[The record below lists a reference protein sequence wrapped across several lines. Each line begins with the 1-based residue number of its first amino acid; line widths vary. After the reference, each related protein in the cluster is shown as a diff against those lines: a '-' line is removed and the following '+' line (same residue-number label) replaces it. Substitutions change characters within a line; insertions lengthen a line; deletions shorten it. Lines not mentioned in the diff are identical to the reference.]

1 VITTPNSPATTITGV
16 AAGTSVTVKWTV
28 TNGTCSAFDNVT
40 LQNNAA
46 PTAPISG
53 GNITECMA
61 PSIQTLTAMAT
72 VPSGQHIDWY
82 TSAIGGN
89 LVNNPTLNIVG
100 TVTYYAQAVNNETN
114 CISLTRTPVILTIN
128 SCSIKITKDGTYQD
142 TNHDGITNIG
152 DNVIYNF
159 VVTNT
164 SNVTL
169 TNVKVTD
176 INAVVSGGPLASLAA
191 GVSDNSTFTAIHAI
205 TQNDIDTGFVYNWA
219 TVVGTPP
226 TGSDVRDTS
235 TDPTPCTTCP
245 INPECP
251 DCTITPLTQSPKIAI
266 VKNNNI
272 TTGENGCAALKVG
285 DVVTYT
291 FTVTNPGNVSLHN
304 VNVSDPHTGLSAIA
318 LQSGGDANTN
328 NILEVNETWIF
339 KANYT
344 VTQADIDAGKI
355 TNRASVNALAPDN
368 SPVNDSSG
376 NTPTTNEDNVI
387 TICTTPKIAI
397 VKSNNITTGENGCAT
412 LKVGD
417 VVTYTFTV
425 TNPGNV
431 SLHNINVSDP
441 HTGLSAIALQSGG
454 DTNTNNILEVNE
466 TWIFKASYTVM
477 QEDIDAGRITNRAS
491 VSGLAPDN
499 SPVNDSSGN
508 TPTTNE
514 DNVIPICT
522 TPKIA
527 IVKTNNITVGENGC
541 AALKVGD
548 VVTYTFTVTN
558 PGNVSLHN
566 VNVSDPHTGLSA
578 IALQSGGDA
587 NTNNILEVNE
597 TWIFKAS
604 YTVTQADIDAGKIT
618 NRASVSGLA
627 PDNSPVNDLSG
638 NSPTTN
644 EDNIIIICTTPKIA
658 IVKSNNITVGE
669 NGCAVL
675 TVGDVVT
682 YTFTVTNPGNV
693 SLHNVNVSDPHTGL
707 SAIALQSGGDAN
719 TNNIL
724 EVNETWIFKASYT
737 VTQADIDAGRITNRA
752 SVSGLAPDNSPVND
766 LSGNSPTTNEDN
778 VIIICTTPK
787 IAIVKSNNITVGEN
801 GCAALKV
808 GDVVTYT
815 FTVTN
820 PGNVSL
826 HNVNVSD
833 PHTGLSAIAL
843 QSGGDANTNN
853 ILEVNETWIFK
864 ANYTV
869 TQADIDA
876 GKITNR
882 ASVSG
887 LAPDNSQVND
897 SSGSTP
903 TTNEDNVITICTTP
917 KITITK
923 EGIFEDTNG
932 NGVTNVGDKVKYTFI
947 VTNTGN
953 TTLTNITV
961 IDEKIPN
968 LSITG
973 GSTTLAIGSSTT
985 FTASYTITQ
994 ADIDAGFVY
1003 NLARVTGTPPIG
1015 SNVTATST
1023 DPTPC
1028 TNCPIKE
1035 DCPACT
1041 ITVLTQ
1047 KPGIALVKTSTF
1059 IDTNNDGFAQVGE
1072 KINYVFAVTNTGNV
1086 TITNIAITDNQLP
1099 GLTISNS
1106 PIVSLAVGVT
1116 NSSVI
1121 GTYTITQADID
1132 AGKVTNTALAIGK
1145 DPKGADVRDVSGTT
1159 VNNDTPTDTALPQ
1172 KPGIALVKTGTFI
1185 DTNNDSFAQVGEKI
1199 NYVFTVTNTGNVTV
1213 TNIAITDDQL
1223 PGLTISNSPI
1233 VSLSVGA
1240 TNSSVIGVYTIT
1252 QADIDAGRVTNTALA
1267 IGKDPK
1273 GADVKDVSGTT
1284 IQNDTPTI
1292 TTLPQS
1298 PGLNVDKTAVVTS
1311 RGSDSDVYSFVGDVI
1326 TYTINVTN
1334 TGNIILHNIVVKDPL
1349 TGLDTTNE
1357 PFSLAPGEH
1366 KEIVQTHAI
1375 TVDDLK
1381 GNSITNIATANGL
1394 TPNNTPITA
1403 EDTVV
1408 VEKAQVLGCGT
1419 IVVHNAFSPNGDEF
1433 NDKFKI
1439 DNIEDT
1445 LCYPE
1450 NSVEI
1455 YNRWGILVYE
1465 TKGYDNVN
1473 NVFKGYSEGR
1483 VTVDKNAGLPTG
1495 TYFYVLKY
1503 TAVGLQGETITKQ
1516 EQGYLYLTR

>member
-1 VITTPNSPATTITGV
+1 QSPT
-16 AAGTSVTVKWTV
+16 
-28 TNGTCSAFDNVT
+28 
-40 LQNNAA
+40 
-46 PTAPISG
+46 
-53 GNITECMA
+53 
-61 PSIQTLTAMAT
+61 QTLTATAT
-72 VPSGQHIDWY
+72 VPVGFSVVWY
-82 TSAIGGN
+82 DAATNGN
-89 LVNNPTLNIVG
+89 VVTNPTLNTVG
-100 TVTYYAQAVNNETN
+100 TITYYAAAKNNTTLCFSTSRTAVT
-114 CISLTRTPVILTIN
+114 LTIN
-128 SCSIKITKDGTYQD
+128 SCLVSLVKQSELINTGNCTSVGDKIKYTFTLTNLGT
-142 TNHDGITNIG
+142 TPITNIT
-152 DNVIYNF
+152 I
-159 VVTNT
+159 
-164 SNVTL
+164 
-169 TNVKVTD
+169 TD
-176 INAVVSGGPLASLAA
+176 PLFSAPNPIVPIVFVSGDTNSNLSLDTNETWVYNANYA
-191 GVSDNSTFTAIHAI
+191 V
-205 TQNDIDTGFVYNWA
+205 TQKDIDTGSVTNQA
-219 TVVGTPP
+219 TVNGLVL
-226 TGSDVRDTS
+226 GSDAISDLSGTNS
-235 TDPTPCTTCP
+235 TNN
-245 INPECP
+245 NP
-251 DCTITPLTQSPKIAI
+251 TITPLCQNPKIAI
-266 VKNNNI
+266 VKTNNI
-272 TTGENGCAALKVG
+272 TIGENGCAALKVGDIVTYTFTVTNPGNVSLHNVSVSDPHAGLSAIALQSGGDANTNNILEVNETWMYKATYTVTQTDIDAGKITNQASVSGLAPDNSQVNDLSGNGPTTNEANVIPICATPKIAIVKTNNITIGENGCAALKVG

-304 VNVSDPHTGLSAIA
+304 VNA
-318 LQSGGDANTN
+318 
-328 NILEVNETWIF
+328 
-339 KANYT
+339 
-344 VTQADIDAGKI
+344 
-355 TNRASVNALAPDN
+355 
-368 SPVNDSSG
+368 
-376 NTPTTNEDNVI
+376 
-387 TICTTPKIAI
+387 
-397 VKSNNITTGENGCAT
+397 
-412 LKVGD
+412 
-417 VVTYTFTV
+417 
-425 TNPGNV
+425 
-431 SLHNINVSDP
+431 
-441 HTGLSAIALQSGG
+441 
-454 DTNTNNILEVNE
+454 
-466 TWIFKASYTVM
+466 
-477 QEDIDAGRITNRAS
+477 
-491 VSGLAPDN
+491 
-499 SPVNDSSGN
+499 
-508 TPTTNE
+508 
-514 DNVIPICT
+514 
-522 TPKIA
+522 
-527 IVKTNNITVGENGC
+527 
-541 AALKVGD
+541 
-548 VVTYTFTVTN
+548 
-558 PGNVSLHN
+558 
-566 VNVSDPHTGLSA
+566 
-578 IALQSGGDA
+578 
-587 NTNNILEVNE
+587 
-597 TWIFKAS
+597 
-604 YTVTQADIDAGKIT
+604 
-618 NRASVSGLA
+618 
-627 PDNSPVNDLSG
+627 
-638 NSPTTN
+638 
-644 EDNIIIICTTPKIA
+644 
-658 IVKSNNITVGE
+658 
-669 NGCAVL
+669 
-675 TVGDVVT
+675 
-682 YTFTVTNPGNV
+682 
-693 SLHNVNVSDPHTGL
+693 SDPHTGL

-766 LSGNSPTTNEDN
+766 SSGNTPTTNEDN
-778 VIIICTTPK
+778 VIPICTTPK
-787 IAIVKSNNITVGEN
+787 IAIVKTNNITVGEN
-801 GCAALKV
+801 GCASLKV

-826 HNVNVSD
+826 HNINVSD
-833 PHTGLSAIAL
+833 PHTGLSAIVL
-843 QSGGDANTNN
+843 QSGDDNTNN

-864 ANYTV
+864 ASYTV

-887 LAPDNSQVND
+887 LAPDNSPVND
-897 SSGSTP
+897 LSGSTP

-932 NGVTNVGDKVKYTFI
+932 NGVTNVGDKVKYTFV

-953 TTLTNITV
+953 TTLTNVTV

-1015 SNVTATST
+1015 PNITATST

-1072 KINYVFAVTNTGNV
+1072 KINYVFAVTNIGNV
-1086 TITNIAITDNQLP
+1086 TITNIVITDNQLP
-1099 GLTISNS
+1099 GLTIANS
-1106 PIVSLAVGVT
+1106 PIASLAVGAINNSVT
-1116 NSSVI
+1116 

-1185 DTNNDSFAQVGEKI
+1185 DTNNDGFAQVGEKI
-1199 NYVFTVTNTGNVTV
+1199 NYIFTVTNTGNVTV
-1213 TNIAITDDQL
+1213 TNIAITDYQL

-1233 VSLSVGA
+1233 ISLSVGA

-1273 GADVKDVSGTT
+1273 GADIKDVSGTT
-1284 IQNDTPTI
+1284 VQNDIPTV

-1403 EDTVV
+1403 EDTVI

-1419 IVVHNAFSPNGDEF
+1419 IFVHNAFSPNGDEF

-1465 TKGYDNVN
+1465 TKGYDNAN

-1483 VTVDKNAGLPTG
+1483 VTVDKSAGLPTG
-1495 TYFYVLKY
+1495 TYFYILKY
-1503 TAVGLQGETITKQ
+1503 TAVGLQGETIAKQ
-1516 EQGYLYLTR
+1516 EQGYLYLSR